1 MAKLKAF
8 KPGEAK
14 TKRKA
19 SGLNQTDYWGQYGMT
34 QSAGSR
40 YEGGRDIPRPMAMLM
55 WLHESGRISN
65 DDLANALKAT
75 QKKIS

>member
-8 KPGEAK
+8 KPEEAK
-14 TKRKA
+14 AKRKA

-40 YEGGRDIPRPMAMLM
+40 YEAGRDIPRPTAMLM
-55 WLHESGRISN
+55 WLHESGRIN
-65 DDLANALKAT
+65 DDDLANALKAT
-75 QKKIS
+75 QEK